1 MRSSRVLPSVAALL
15 ATATLAA
22 CTTNSQVC
30 KDGVC
35 KISLSGKGS
44 TSTLGGEGGDTVE
57 LVSADGTT
65 AKIKIAGQSGE
76 VKAGQVIDLNN
87 GQIKVT
93 EVKENKIKLEVTTAK
108 STTDNEQTD
117 ASGDAS

>member
-1 MRSSRVLPSVAALL
+1 MRTARLLPAIATLL

-44 TSTLGGEGGDTVE
+44 TSKLGGEGGDTVE

-76 VKAGQVIDLNN
+76 VKAGQVIDLTN

-108 STTDNEQTD
+108 ATTGNEQSGSED
-117 ASGDAS
+117 AS